1 MREGCLV
8 DDQSAKDIK
17 IWTGH
22 RDITL
27 EELAIIQ
34 PGMGTIMPEIGQ
46 RAWKLYY
53 AAKARNWPLANFQLK
68 EVREL
73 MEKAAFIRP
82 KYEQNLEQF
91 LAENW
96 APLENAI
103 KSEDFAAFEEGFHKA
118 IQAANSYHELQD
130 KPFIQWKLPDH
141 APPDL
146 DLTP

>member
-1 MREGCLV
+1 V
-8 DDQSAKDIK
+8 DEQTAKDIK

-27 EELAIIQ
+27 DELAAVQ

-46 RAWKLYY
+46 RAWKLFY
-53 AAKARNWPLANFQLK
+53 AAQAGNWPLANFQLK

-96 APLENAI
+96 TPVAEAI
-103 KSEDFAAFEEGFHKA
+103 QKEDFSMFQERFHKA

-130 KPFIQWKLPDH
+130 KPYIQWKLPD
-141 APPDL
+141 APPADL
-146 DLTP
+146 DLRPKGRS

>member
-1 MREGCLV
+1 MDE
-8 DDQSAKDIK
+8 QSAKDIK

-27 EELAIIQ
+27 DELAAVQ

-46 RAWKLYY
+46 RAWKLFY
-53 AAKARNWPLANFQLK
+53 AAQARNWPLANFQLK

-82 KYEQNLEQF
+82 KYEPNLEQF

-96 APLENAI
+96 TPVAEAI
-103 KSEDFAAFEEGFHKA
+103 QKEDFSMFEERFHKA

-130 KPFIQWKLPDH
+130 KPYIQWKLPD
-141 APPDL
+141 APPPDL
-146 DLTP
+146 DLRPKGGS